1 MIKISSAKIP
11 FRKNR
16 RIALIVHY
24 FLKAAFLFRLNL
36 FHKKENLSIEKIKK
50 ILVVRIDRLGDI
62 AMSTPAFKAIRNVFP
77 HSHITLLAAR
87 MSRDLVEVM
96 PTFDRII
103 YFDALWVVKKQGGA
117 IKRLLKTIKKLRREE
132 FDLAV
137 DLRGDFRNNI
147 LMFFCNA
154 KYRIGY
160 DITGSQFLLTD
171 VVPLGENHHPVNMGF
186 SLIQYLSP
194 QNKKNYKMSLWVT
207 QSDRKLAAQ
216 FLNQNNLTNGN
227 HDLIVIIHPGA
238 RWYGRRWTIEGYAEI
253 ADGLIEEYGAKVI
266 FTGSC
271 DESKLTQDIVSLMRC
286 KPIIATGKISLR
298 QFLVLLERSNVF
310 IGVDSGPM
318 HMAAAMGT
326 KVIALLGP
334 ARVEAIGPY
343 GNGHV
348 VITKQDDFT
357 CSPCAQTICKRYGSS
372 CMQAIRVEE
381 VWQAVESLMRKPL
394 RGENRQSHEYSTN

>member
-24 FLKAAFLFRLNL
+24 LLKAAFLFYSLFRLNL
-36 FHKKENLSIEKIKK
+36 FHKKENLSIEKINK

-62 AMSTPAFKAIRNVFP
+62 AMSTPAFKAIRDVFP

-87 MSRDLVEVM
+87 MSRDLVEAM

-103 YFDALWVVKKQGGA
+103 YFDAPWVVKKQGGA
-117 IKRLLKTIKKLRREE
+117 IKRLLKTIKKLRKEK

-194 QNKKNYKMSLWVT
+194 QNKKNHKMSLWVT
-207 QSDRKLAAQ
+207 QSDRKLATE
-216 FLNQNNLTNGN
+216 FLKQNNLANSN
-227 HDLIVIIHPGA
+227 HDLIAIIHPGA

-318 HMAAAMGT
+318 HMAVAMGT

-334 ARVEAIGPY
+334 ARVESIGPY

-381 VWQAVESLMRKPL
+381 VWQAVESLL
-394 RGENRQSHEYSTN
+394 LTTGYN